1 MSFRM
6 AAASEAKFLRR
17 GRAAAEQRSANRC
30 WEYIVEIK
38 MQLAEKADA
47 GPAGAVDREYRF
59 GTDLEVGAHPYQARI
74 GRSGGDRTIPEIVG
88 DRRRELRL
96 NYRKQV
102 IDEIGQLVIV
112 NLRFQIRHA
121 VLDGSAVGQYLG
133 NKGVLHDIE

>member
-1 MSFRM
+1 
-6 AAASEAKFLRR
+6 
-17 GRAAAEQRSANRC
+17 
-30 WEYIVEIK
+30 
-38 MQLAEKADA
+38 MQLAKEADA
-47 GPAGAVDREYRF
+47 GPTGTVDREHRL
-59 GTDLEVGAHPYQARI
+59 GPDLEVGANPYHARI
-74 GRSGGDRTIPEIVG
+74 DRPGGDRAVAEIVG
-88 DRRRELRL
+88 NGSLELRL